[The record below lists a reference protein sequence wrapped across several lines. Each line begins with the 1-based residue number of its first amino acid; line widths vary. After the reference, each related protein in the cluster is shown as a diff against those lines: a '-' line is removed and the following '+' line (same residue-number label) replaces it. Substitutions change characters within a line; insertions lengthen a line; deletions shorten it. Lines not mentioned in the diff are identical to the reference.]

1 MSGTRRRDFV
11 YPPIFKKNAI
21 WFQNHASILDYFR
34 RPIAKRNVPHMQ
46 NLPLVGCNLS
56 TRCSYDKSHKSGK
69 TKFMLDFV
77 FESGQKALF
86 ISVSIKY
93 TDAPLGMR
101 GFPLSYWQFGYNARK
116 FLDQVRHIYEKR
128 DVLNFL
134 AGTIPN
140 NNQSAVFRFLH
151 HTLSEVHLVSVIF
164 GFL

>member
-1 MSGTRRRDFV
+1 MSGIRRRDFV

-21 WFQNHASILDYFR
+21 WFQNHASILDYFQR
-34 RPIAKRNVPHMQ
+34 AVAKRNVFYK
-46 NLPLVGCNLS
+46 NKFPLVGCTLS

-69 TKFMLDFV
+69 RKFMLDFV
-77 FESGQKALF
+77 FESDQKAQLF
-86 ISVSIKY
+86 ISIPIKY
-93 TDAPLGMR
+93 TDAKQGMR

-134 AGTIPN
+134 AGNN

-151 HTLSEVHLVSVIF
+151 HTLSEVQLMGVIF